1 MGLAMLTVLC
11 VHQGTEKYGS
21 DKSFIAAVS
30 ALRGSLGVETEILL
44 PGAGGIDDLI
54 RIANL
59 RPAQSRY
66 LWVLRKAGFVKSMTL
81 GLPRNL
87 VALFRAIRDLKKYDM
102 VYVNTAVIV
111 DFLFASILT
120 RRQVIVHVREIPV
133 GMAMRA
139 IRKLLIL
146 AKSQV
151 IFNSHATAKAF
162 DLPTKLQQFVVY
174 NGFET
179 PGPFDKNPY
188 DGARALHV
196 LCIGRLNAWKGQE
209 VLVRACALLT
219 DEERRK
225 LRLRIVGGVYKDQ
238 THFRTALE
246 TEIARAQLSDT
257 IVMQDFVDDPA
268 EEYRKADIVVVPS
281 TLPEP
286 FGRVAIEG
294 MAYGCAVIAS
304 DHGGLS
310 EIVVNGETGYL
321 VRPEDPE
328 PLAEALRA
336 ALRNPDSVVQQGAA
350 GQRRFAQVFTQ
361 EQCDQ
366 SLIHSINLMGK

>member
-1 MGLAMLTVLC
+1 MLTVLC

-30 ALRGSLGVETEILL
+30 ALEAASGIDTQILL
-44 PGAGGIDDLI
+44 PGSGGIDDLI
-54 RIANL
+54 KDAKL
-59 RPAQSRY
+59 SPAHSRY

-87 VALFRAIRDLKKYDM
+87 AALFRAMSDLKKYDL

-120 RRQVIVHVREIPV
+120 RRRVIVHVREIPV
-133 GMAMRA
+133 GMAMTV

-162 DLPTKLQQFVVY
+162 DLPKGQDQAVVY
-174 NGFET
+174 NGFE
-179 PGPFDKNPY
+179 PPEPFEKAPY
-188 DGARALHV
+188 DGERPLRV

-209 VLVRACALLT
+209 VLVQACALLSE
-219 DEERRK
+219 EERK
-225 LRLRIVGGVYKDQ
+225 QLNVRIVGGVYKDQ
-238 THFRTALE
+238 THFRTNLE
-246 TEIARAQLSDT
+246 KAIETAHLSDT

-268 EEYRKADIVVVPS
+268 SEYINADVVIVPS

-294 MAYGCAVIAS
+294 MAYGASVVAS

-310 EIVVNGETGYL
+310 EIVVDGETGTL
-321 VRPEDPE
+321 VPPNDPE
-328 PLAEALRA
+328 RLAEALRI
-336 ALRNPDSVVQQGAA
+336 ALHTPALVRAQGAA
-350 GQRRFAQVFTQ
+350 GQKRFTDVFTQ
-361 EQCDQ
+361 KQCDE
-366 SLIHSINLMGK
+366 SLIKSINLVEKK